1 MKKQNKKKKHLPG
14 FVSNGP
20 IAAPAKPNPNC
31 PHNLCFPYSFLS
43 CNSFKTAESSNG
55 RTGAF
60 KAAVTVT
67 NTTRAKKELYFTKS
81 SRLITEEIK
90 VNMRTSLCLDV
101 ESANEPH
108 KGATRK
114 VTAGVIAPK

>member
-1 MKKQNKKKKHLPG
+1 MQTYKENPHILNIIEIVENKETKQKKKHLPG

-67 NTTRAKKELYFTKS
+67 NTTRA
-81 SRLITEEIK
+81 
-90 VNMRTSLCLDV
+90 
-101 ESANEPH
+101 
-108 KGATRK
+108 
-114 VTAGVIAPK
+114 